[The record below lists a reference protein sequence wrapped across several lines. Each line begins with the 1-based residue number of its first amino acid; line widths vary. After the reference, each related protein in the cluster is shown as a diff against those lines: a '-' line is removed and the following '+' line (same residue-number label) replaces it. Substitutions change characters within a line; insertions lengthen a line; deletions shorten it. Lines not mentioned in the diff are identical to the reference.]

1 MEGNCKGLLGRYAR
15 DRHVVDLC
23 SFVWCFF
30 VPGLLLSVIVN
41 INFIVNQ
48 KVKTTG
54 FSRSALAAKICCARG
69 GAAWTTDMAAIR
81 YFKSSTTLFG

>member
-1 MEGNCKGLLGRYAR
+1 MKEYQRLSHTRWDCKY
-15 DRHVVDLC
+15 HVV
-23 SFVWCFF
+23 
-30 VPGLLLSVIVN
+30 
-41 INFIVNQ
+41 FIVDH

-81 YFKSSTTLFG
+81 YFRLSTTLCG

>member
-1 MEGNCKGLLGRYAR
+1 MHQRHSNLFVASDDRAVYKLSHPFLGGVVEGNCKGLLGRYAR

-41 INFIVNQ
+41 INFISVK
-48 KVKTTG
+48 KVGSITSAKT
-54 FSRSALAAKICCARG
+54 
-69 GAAWTTDMAAIR
+69 
-81 YFKSSTTLFG
+81 